1 MNRKIIVLILLIHSL
16 VTSLVLI
23 GCGVLDDNSQPSIEP
38 ITDQTL
44 YLGDKTTV
52 EVNVTDADVDDTH
65 IINASSDDTNIAT
78 VSVDDTSLTITS
90 KAVGQTMIAVSA
102 ADDSSHDNADA
113 TPVTFLVT
121 INEYIDKGL
130 CSVGMTLQPGQSCT
144 YIADQVPITFYVNGD
159 SEGCRTSEHPISY
172 MTEIFGLP
180 VEVTFKFSCVDEDIT
195 GDEIYIRGED
205 NPLDPDFHAIKNPDG
220 SWTIDKVP

>member
-1 MNRKIIVLILLIHSL
+1 MNRKIIVLILFTLLFAIPFI
-16 VTSLVLI
+16 LI
-23 GCGVLDDNSQPSIEP
+23 GCGALDDNSQPSIEP

-44 YLGDKTTV
+44 YVGDKTTV

-78 VSVDDTSLTITS
+78 VSVDDTSLTIIS
-90 KAVGQTMIAVSA
+90 KAVGRTMITVSA
-102 ADDSSHDNADA
+102 TDDSSQDSADA
-113 TPVTFLVT
+113 TPVMFLVT
-121 INEYIDKGL
+121 INEYVDKGL

-144 YIADQVPITFYVNGD
+144 YFADQEPVVFYVNGD
-159 SEGCRTSEHPISY
+159 SEGCRMSDLSY
-172 MTEIFGLP
+172 TTEIFGLP
-180 VEVTFKFSCVDEDIT
+180 VEVTFESLCADEDIR

-205 NPLDPDFHAIKNPDG
+205 NPLDPNFHVSKNRDG

>member
-1 MNRKIIVLILLIHSL
+1 MNRKTVVLILLIHSL
-16 VTSLVLI
+16 VTSLILI

-44 YLGDKTTV
+44 YIGDKTTV

-65 IINASSDDTNIAT
+65 IINASSDNTNVAT

-90 KAVGQTMIAVSA
+90 KAVGQTMITVSA
-102 ADDSSHDNADA
+102 TDDSSHDNADA
-113 TPVTFLVT
+113 TPLIFLVT
-121 INEYIDKGL
+121 INEYINKGL

-144 YIADQVPITFYVNGD
+144 YFADREPVIFYVNGNN
-159 SEGCRTSEHPISY
+159 EGCRESELSY
-172 MTEIFGLP
+172 TTEIFGLP
-180 VEVTFKFSCVDEDIT
+180 VVVTFDFLCADEDIK
-195 GDEIYIRGED
+195 GDEIYIRGAD
-205 NPLDPDFHAIKNPDG
+205 NPLDPNFHASKNRDG